1 MKNSIPKKVMVRR
14 KWLIVAL
21 AIIAVLILVLLFGV
35 VKANAR
41 ERRGIRV
48 LTQSEIR
55 LKTEATNVANS
66 VRNVIRKE
74 GFSTTVKSKGFMSG
88 RRQYRTFILIRF
100 RGKLIPA
107 GVVVD
112 VTQTKVGKSYR
123 YAKAYYLVSA
133 DLRGDFL
140 RKKIAGI
147 RKYLAA
153 YRRANR

>member
-1 MKNSIPKKVMVRR
+1 MRIPIPKKVMIKR
-14 KWLIVAL
+14 KWFIVAL
-21 AIIAVLILVLLFGV
+21 AIIVVLVLALLLLV
-35 VKANAR
+35 VDVHAK
-41 ERRGIRV
+41 EEGGIRR
-48 LTQSEIR
+48 LTQKEIQ
-55 LKTEATNVANS
+55 LKTEATGVANS

-74 GFSTTVKSKGFMSG
+74 GFSTTVKSKGFLSG
-88 RRQYRTFILIRF
+88 RRQYRTFVLIRY

-123 YAKAYYLVSA
+123 YVKTYYLVPA

-140 RKKIAGI
+140 RKKVVGI